1 MTSGEKHLTVKII
14 QRCQVYLINQYLTS
28 KYLLEAM
35 ILELFHI
42 CIIMHV
48 ITIAQHSVL

>member
-1 MTSGEKHLTVKII
+1 MS
-14 QRCQVYLINQYLTS
+14 QVYLINQYLTP

-35 ILELFHI
+35 ILAVSY
-42 CIIMHV
+42 MYNYDV